1 MKQFTVIIL
10 TRDDVELKPLTEYRP
25 KTLLKVLGKPLI
37 QYLIDVFKNVGLRS
51 LILITKN
58 PQTYSKELQLEGLDV
73 EYVTYSSNSWKGLL
87 NALELVT
94 SEEVVIAYGDVITS
108 EDAIKALITDH
119 LVKSSEC
126 SLMAVPVISVK
137 NYVKLDVDEE
147 GRVRSAELSY
157 EKTPGYIFG
166 NIAVMNRKFMKFL
179 MNVHGDLLEF
189 LSKYVKNYNVH
200 AIPWTELWISIEYP
214 WDLIIAAKALL
225 DKLSTAR
232 ISLEAK
238 ISAKAVIE
246 GPVIIDEQAEI
257 DHDAIIRGPVY
268 IGRKVYV
275 GNNALIRNYSCIEDN
290 CTIGANT
297 EIVESIIQPKV
308 TIGRGVFIGNSVI
321 GEEVIVEPGVV
332 TLSVLPPEIEIEH
345 IPVTVV
351 KGKRMIKL
359 GVIIGSKA
367 RIGANSVI
375 YPGTVINAKEII
387 NPLSTVKSR

>member
-1 MKQFTVIIL
+1 VKQFTVIIL
-10 TRDDVELKPLTEYRP
+10 TRDDVELRPLTEYRP

-51 LILITKN
+51 LILITKD

-73 EYVTYSSNSWKGLL
+73 EYVTYGSNSWKGLL

-94 SEEVVIAYGDVITS
+94 SEEVIIAYGDVITS
-108 EDAIKALITDH
+108 EDAIKALITNH

-137 NYVKLDVDEE
+137 NYVKLDIDEE
-147 GRVRSAELSY
+147 GRVKNAELSY
-157 EKTPGYIFG
+157 ERTPGYIFG
-166 NIAVMNRKFMKFL
+166 NIAIMNRKFVKLL

-189 LSKYVKNYNVH
+189 LSKYVKNHNVH

-214 WDLIIAAKALL
+214 WDLIITAKTLL
-225 DKLSTAR
+225 DKVSTAR

-246 GPVIIDEQAEI
+246 GPVIIDAQAEI

-268 IGRKVYV
+268 IGKKVYV

-297 EIVESIIQPKV
+297 EITESIIQSRV
-308 TIGRGVFIGNSVI
+308 TIGRNVFIGNSVI

-332 TLSVLPPEIEIEH
+332 TLSVLPPEIEVEH

-351 KGKRMIKL
+351 RGKRMIKL

-367 RIGANSVI
+367 RVGANSVI
-375 YPGTVINAKEII
+375 YPGTMINAKEII
-387 NPLSTVKSR
+387 NPLSTVKPR